1 MRENLLT
8 NICFYADKYI
18 SYVTSH
24 PRVADKDFDK
34 ISVENEN
41 GFLWD
46 TVNNMDERSVEDRL
60 PQVNVSEV
68 GVNGNAAHE

>member
-1 MRENLLT
+1 M
-8 NICFYADKYI
+8 
-18 SYVTSH
+18 
-24 PRVADKDFDK
+24 DKDFDK

-46 TVNNMDERSVEDRL
+46 TVNHVDEPSVDDRL

-68 GVNGNAAHE
+68 GVNGDASHDRSLNSLKT